1 MKETLNMNKC
11 NFPAMSLI
19 VITPDRY
26 ETIRKLMRGLR
37 AQTIKEKLEIVI
49 VSPSIHT
56 LDLDESQLQGFW
68 GFCLVE
74 FGPIQSSAGARATGI
89 RKASAPIVAFTEDHS
104 YPDPHWAE
112 ALLKSHEQPWAAVG
126 PVIRNANPKSLISWT
141 NLLIEYGPW
150 LEPAS
155 SGIMEHL
162 PGHNSSYK
170 RMILLDYGS
179 ELENLLEAETL
190 LHWDLKRKGYNLYL
204 ESEAKTSHL
213 NFSSTFSWLTLR
225 FHCGRLFAE
234 FRRRNGRWSLP
245 KRFFYIGAAPLIP
258 LVRLRRTWKELKR
271 PGRQQLHLLP
281 RILPFLILGLIL
293 DGMGEMVGYA
303 FSLGNAK
310 KKIYQLDFHR
320 YRYLSKKDRKAERES
335 LSLD

>member
-11 NFPAMSLI
+11 NSPAMSLI

-26 ETIRKLMRGLR
+26 ETIRKLMNHLN
-37 AQTIKEKLEIVI
+37 AQTIKERLEIVI

-56 LDLDESQLQGFW
+56 IDLDESQLQGFW

-74 FGPIQSSAGARATGI
+74 FGPIQSSAEARATGI

-126 PVIRNANPKSLISWT
+126 PVIRNANPKSLISWA

-170 RMILLDYGS
+170 RMILLDYGF

-190 LHWDLKRKGYNLYL
+190 LHWDLKAKGYDLYL

-213 NFSSTFSWLTLR
+213 NFSSTFS
-225 FHCGRLFAE
+225 
-234 FRRRNGRWSLP
+234 
-245 KRFFYIGAAPLIP
+245 
-258 LVRLRRTWKELKR
+258 
-271 PGRQQLHLLP
+271 
-281 RILPFLILGLIL
+281 
-293 DGMGEMVGYA
+293 
-303 FSLGNAK
+303 
-310 KKIYQLDFHR
+310 
-320 YRYLSKKDRKAERES
+320 
-335 LSLD
+335 